1 MKTFKK
7 VILLVACAALLVGAS
22 VMGTL
27 AYLKAETGPITNTM
41 TVGKV
46 AITLDEAKVTL
57 DGVVDGTAR
66 VTENE
71 YKLVPGQSYTKDPQ
85 IHVAA
90 DSEECYVFVKVVN
103 EIAAIEKQ
111 DGNTIAEQLADNG
124 WIRMGDSNVYY
135 KEAPVAAGTTVDV
148 FASFA
153 IANDVANLSSY
164 ADKTITI
171 TAYAVQ
177 SAGFD
182 DAEAAWAAAGFTA

>member
-7 VILLVACAALLVGAS
+7 AILLVVCAALLVGAS
-22 VMGTL
+22 VAGTL

-57 DGVVDGTAR
+57 DGVVDGTTR

-71 YKLVPGQSYTKDPQ
+71 YKLVPGQTYTKDPK
-85 IHVAA
+85 IHVDG

-103 EIAAIEKQ
+103 EIAAIE
-111 DGNTIAEQLADNG
+111 GGTTIAAQLEAKGWRLVNG
-124 WIRMGDSNVYY
+124 KTNVYC
-135 KEAPVAAGTTVDV
+135 KEDPVAAGTTVDV
-148 FASFA
+148 FDSFT
-153 IANDVANLSSY
+153 IAENVQDLSEY

-177 SAGFD
+177 STGFD
-182 DAEAAWAAAGFTA
+182 DANAAWTAANFNA